1 MRSEKLPAARPIPFR
16 IHIDRF
22 VIRDRPLD
30 VIMPGPKGRDLL
42 RDPGSQGGNTLRHCG
57 HLPTLPG
64 GAAGG
69 RQIPEH
75 PVSNSVIHLNL
86 GLSRGQMSF
95 VLRCRR
101 GHLIGCGP
109 CRSNGAL
116 AVRRKL
122 PWSAAATAYRRC
134 CRSTA
139 NVRTRASSLDLSSLT
154 IPATRG

>member
-1 MRSEKLPAARPIPFR
+1 MSRRLMRSEKPPAARPIPFR

-22 VIRDRPLD
+22 VI
-30 VIMPGPKGRDLL
+30 MPGPKGRDLL
-42 RDPGSQGGNTLRHCG
+42 RDSGSQGGNTLRHCR

-86 GLSRGQMSF
+86 GLSRGHMSF
-95 VLRCRR
+95 VLTCRR
-101 GHLIGCGP
+101 EHLVGCGP
-109 CRSNGAL
+109 CRSNGAS

-122 PWSAAATAYRRC
+122 PWSADATAYRRC

-139 NVRTRASSLDLSSLT
+139 GIRIRPGSLLDLSSPT
-154 IPATRG
+154 ILATRG